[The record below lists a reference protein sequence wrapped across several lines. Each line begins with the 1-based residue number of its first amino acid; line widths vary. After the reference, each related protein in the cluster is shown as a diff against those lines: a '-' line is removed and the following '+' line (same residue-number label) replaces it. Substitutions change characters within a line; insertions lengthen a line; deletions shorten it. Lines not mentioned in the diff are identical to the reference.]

1 MMQILSLL
9 GMYFDAVVVFVTNSS
24 LLFRL
29 PVVNVLAV
37 IASLARFEHLSNID
51 EIPKNF
57 MSLDSDSKWG
67 FCFVYS
73 CMYMHNTCA
82 TQVHHISK
90 RESPIL
96 SFIVMHGLPTS
107 NSSI

>member
-1 MMQILSLL
+1 MHILV
-9 GMYFDAVVVFVTNSS
+9 MYFDAVVVFVTNSS

-29 PVVNVLAV
+29 SVVNFLAV

-73 CMYMHNTCA
+73 CICTTLVLHKCTTYQNEKA
-82 TQVHHISK
+82 QY
-90 RESPIL
+90 
-96 SFIVMHGLPTS
+96 
-107 NSSI
+107 